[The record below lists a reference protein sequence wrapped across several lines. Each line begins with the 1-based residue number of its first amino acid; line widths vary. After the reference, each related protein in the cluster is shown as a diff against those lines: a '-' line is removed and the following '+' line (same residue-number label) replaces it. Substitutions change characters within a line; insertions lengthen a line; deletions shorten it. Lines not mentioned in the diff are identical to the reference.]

1 MCCFCSSSSSQS
13 DKLKHILK
21 FWLDHRS
28 FEIERSEQVCPNG
41 SLDREGIEQLY
52 AMPRRLI
59 IAMIL
64 IIAKMGII
72 AKMLIIKKMLVITKM
87 LISTIPLEIT
97 IYDGLTFVLHRNA
110 KVFID
115 QMFRLFDRD
124 GNGKIGFKVTSM
136 FCLLI

>member
-1 MCCFCSSSSSQS
+1 M
-13 DKLKHILK
+13 
-21 FWLDHRS
+21 
-28 FEIERSEQVCPNG
+28 CPNG

-64 IIAKMGII
+64 IIDKMVII

-87 LISTIPLEIT
+87 LISIITLVIT
-97 IYDGLTFVLHRNA
+97 IYDGLSSFVLHRNA

-124 GNGKIGFKVTSM
+124 GNGKISFRVMSK
-136 FCLLI
+136 FCLLF

>member
-1 MCCFCSSSSSQS
+1 M
-13 DKLKHILK
+13 
-21 FWLDHRS
+21 
-28 FEIERSEQVCPNG
+28 CPNG

-64 IIAKMGII
+64 IIAKM
-72 AKMLIIKKMLVITKM
+72 LIIKKMLVITKM
-87 LISTIPLEIT
+87 LISIITLVIT
-97 IYDGLTFVLHRNA
+97 IYDGLSSFVLHRNA

-124 GNGKIGFKVTSM
+124 GNGKISFRVMSK
-136 FCLLI
+136 FCLLF

>member
-1 MCCFCSSSSSQS
+1 M
-13 DKLKHILK
+13 
-21 FWLDHRS
+21 
-28 FEIERSEQVCPNG
+28 CPNG

-64 IIAKMGII
+64 IIAKMV
-72 AKMLIIKKMLVITKM
+72 IIKKMLVITKM
-87 LISTIPLEIT
+87 LISTITLVIT
-97 IYDGLTFVLHRNA
+97 IYDGLSFVLHRNA

-124 GNGKIGFKVTSM
+124 GNGKISFRVTSK
-136 FCLLI
+136 FCPLV

>member
-1 MCCFCSSSSSQS
+1 M
-13 DKLKHILK
+13 
-21 FWLDHRS
+21 
-28 FEIERSEQVCPNG
+28 CPNG
-41 SLDREGIEQLY
+41 SLDREEIEQLY

-64 IIAKMGII
+64 IIDKMVII

-87 LISTIPLEIT
+87 LISIITLVIT
-97 IYDGLTFVLHRNA
+97 IYDGLSLVLHRNA

-124 GNGKIGFKVTSM
+124 GNGKIGFRVLSK
-136 FCLLI
+136 FCPLV

>member
-1 MCCFCSSSSSQS
+1 M
-13 DKLKHILK
+13 
-21 FWLDHRS
+21 
-28 FEIERSEQVCPNG
+28 CPNG

-64 IIAKMGII
+64 IIANMVII
-72 AKMLIIKKMLVITKM
+72 AKMLTIKKMLVITKM
-87 LISTIPLEIT
+87 LIIAKMLVIKKILIITKMLIIKKMLVIKKMMISTITLVLT
-97 IYDGLTFVLHRNA
+97 IYDGLSFVLHRNA

-124 GNGKIGFKVTSM
+124 GNGKIGFRVMSK
-136 FCLLI
+136 FCPLV

>member
-1 MCCFCSSSSSQS
+1 M
-13 DKLKHILK
+13 
-21 FWLDHRS
+21 
-28 FEIERSEQVCPNG
+28 CPNG

-64 IIAKMGII
+64 VIVMILT
-72 AKMLIIKKMLVITKM
+72 KMLIIKKMLVSTKM
-87 LISTIPLEIT
+87 LISTKTLVIT
-97 IYDGLTFVLHRNA
+97 IYDGLSFVLHRNA

-124 GNGKIGFKVTSM
+124 GNGKIGFRVTSK
-136 FCLLI
+136 FCQLV

>member
-1 MCCFCSSSSSQS
+1 M
-13 DKLKHILK
+13 
-21 FWLDHRS
+21 
-28 FEIERSEQVCPNG
+28 CPNG

-59 IAMIL
+59 IAMIF
-64 IIAKMGII
+64 IIDKMVII
-72 AKMLIIKKMLVITKM
+72 TKMVIIKKMLVITKM
-87 LISTIPLEIT
+87 LISTILLEIT
-97 IYDGLTFVLHRNA
+97 IYDVLTFVLHRNA

-124 GNGKIGFKVTSM
+124 GNGKIGFRVTSM

>member
-1 MCCFCSSSSSQS
+1 M
-13 DKLKHILK
+13 
-21 FWLDHRS
+21 
-28 FEIERSEQVCPNG
+28 CPNG

-64 IIAKMGII
+64 IIAKMV
-72 AKMLIIKKMLVITKM
+72 IIKKMLVINKM
-87 LISTIPLEIT
+87 LISTMSITLFIT
-97 IYDGLTFVLHRNA
+97 IYVILSFVLHRNA

-124 GNGKIGFKVTSM
+124 GNGKISFRVTSK

>member
-1 MCCFCSSSSSQS
+1 M
-13 DKLKHILK
+13 
-21 FWLDHRS
+21 
-28 FEIERSEQVCPNG
+28 CPNG

-64 IIAKMGII
+64 IIDKMV
-72 AKMLIIKKMLVITKM
+72 IIKKMLVITKM
-87 LISTIPLEIT
+87 LISTITLEIT
-97 IYDGLTFVLHRNA
+97 IYDGVSFVLHRNA

-124 GNGKIGFKVTSM
+124 GNGKIGFRV
-136 FCLLI
+136 

>member
-1 MCCFCSSSSSQS
+1 M
-13 DKLKHILK
+13 
-21 FWLDHRS
+21 
-28 FEIERSEQVCPNG
+28 CPNG

-64 IIAKMGII
+64 II
-72 AKMLIIKKMLVITKM
+72 KKMLVITKM
-87 LISTIPLEIT
+87 LISTRTLVIT
-97 IYDGLTFVLHRNA
+97 IYDGLSFVLHRNA

-124 GNGKIGFKVTSM
+124 GNGKIGFRVMSK
-136 FCLLI
+136 FCPLV

>member
-1 MCCFCSSSSSQS
+1 M
-13 DKLKHILK
+13 
-21 FWLDHRS
+21 
-28 FEIERSEQVCPNG
+28 CPNG

-59 IAMIL
+59 IA
-64 IIAKMGII
+64 
-72 AKMLIIKKMLVITKM
+72 KMLIIKKMLVITKM
-87 LISTIPLEIT
+87 LISTILLEIT
-97 IYDGLTFVLHRNA
+97 IYDVLTFVLHRNA

-124 GNGKIGFKVTSM
+124 GNGKIGFRVTSM

>member
-1 MCCFCSSSSSQS
+1 M
-13 DKLKHILK
+13 
-21 FWLDHRS
+21 
-28 FEIERSEQVCPNG
+28 CPNG

-64 IIAKMGII
+64 IIAKM
-72 AKMLIIKKMLVITKM
+72 LIIKKMLVITKM
-87 LISTIPLEIT
+87 LISTITLVIT
-97 IYDGLTFVLHRNA
+97 IYDGLSFVLHRNA

-124 GNGKIGFKVTSM
+124 GNGKISFRVMSKFRSLV
-136 FCLLI
+136 

>member
-1 MCCFCSSSSSQS
+1 M
-13 DKLKHILK
+13 
-21 FWLDHRS
+21 
-28 FEIERSEQVCPNG
+28 CPNG

-64 IIAKMGII
+64 IIDKMV
-72 AKMLIIKKMLVITKM
+72 IIKKMLVITKM

-124 GNGKIGFKVTSM
+124 GNGKISFRVMSK
-136 FCLLI
+136 FCPSV

>member
-1 MCCFCSSSSSQS
+1 M
-13 DKLKHILK
+13 
-21 FWLDHRS
+21 
-28 FEIERSEQVCPNG
+28 CPNG

-64 IIAKMGII
+64 VIVMILT
-72 AKMLIIKKMLVITKM
+72 KMLIIKKMLVIKKM
-87 LISTIPLEIT
+87 MISTITLVLT
-97 IYDGLTFVLHRNA
+97 IYDGLSFVLHRNA

-124 GNGKIGFKVTSM
+124 GNGKIGFRVMSK
-136 FCLLI
+136 FCP

>member
-1 MCCFCSSSSSQS
+1 M
-13 DKLKHILK
+13 
-21 FWLDHRS
+21 
-28 FEIERSEQVCPNG
+28 CPNG

-64 IIAKMGII
+64 IIAKM
-72 AKMLIIKKMLVITKM
+72 LITKKMLVITKM
-87 LISTIPLEIT
+87 LISTITLVIT
-97 IYDGLTFVLHRNA
+97 IYDGLSFVLQRNA

-124 GNGKIGFKVTSM
+124 GNGKIGFRVTSK
-136 FCLLI
+136 FCPLV

>member
-1 MCCFCSSSSSQS
+1 M
-13 DKLKHILK
+13 
-21 FWLDHRS
+21 
-28 FEIERSEQVCPNG
+28 CPNG

-64 IIAKMGII
+64 IIDKMV
-72 AKMLIIKKMLVITKM
+72 IIKKMLVITKM
-87 LISTIPLEIT
+87 LISTILLEIT
-97 IYDGLTFVLHRNA
+97 IYDVLTFVLHRNA

-124 GNGKIGFKVTSM
+124 GNGKISFRVMSK
-136 FCLLI
+136 FCLLF

>member
-1 MCCFCSSSSSQS
+1 M
-13 DKLKHILK
+13 
-21 FWLDHRS
+21 
-28 FEIERSEQVCPNG
+28 CPNG

-64 IIAKMGII
+64 VIVMILT
-72 AKMLIIKKMLVITKM
+72 KMLIIKKMLVSTKM
-87 LISTIPLEIT
+87 LISTKTLVIT
-97 IYDGLTFVLHRNA
+97 IYDGLSFVLHRNA

-124 GNGKIGFKVTSM
+124 GNGKIGFRVTSK

>member
-1 MCCFCSSSSSQS
+1 M
-13 DKLKHILK
+13 
-21 FWLDHRS
+21 
-28 FEIERSEQVCPNG
+28 CPNG

-64 IIAKMGII
+64 VIVMILT
-72 AKMLIIKKMLVITKM
+72 KMLIIKKMLVSTKM
-87 LISTIPLEIT
+87 LISTKTLVIT
-97 IYDGLTFVLHRNA
+97 IYDGLSFVLHRNA

-124 GNGKIGFKVTSM
+124 GNGKIGFRVMSK
-136 FCLLI
+136 FCQLV

>member
-1 MCCFCSSSSSQS
+1 M
-13 DKLKHILK
+13 
-21 FWLDHRS
+21 
-28 FEIERSEQVCPNG
+28 CPNG

-64 IIAKMGII
+64 IIDKMV
-72 AKMLIIKKMLVITKM
+72 IIKKMVVITKM
-87 LISTIPLEIT
+87 LISSITLVIT
-97 IYDGLTFVLHRNA
+97 IYDGLIFVLHRNA

-124 GNGKIGFKVTSM
+124 GNGKIGFRVTSK
-136 FCLLI
+136 FCLLV